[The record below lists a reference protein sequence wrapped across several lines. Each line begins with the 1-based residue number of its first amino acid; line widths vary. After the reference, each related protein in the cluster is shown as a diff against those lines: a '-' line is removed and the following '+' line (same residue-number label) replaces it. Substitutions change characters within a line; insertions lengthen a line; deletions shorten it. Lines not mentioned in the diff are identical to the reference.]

1 MLQKQS
7 LSLTTCHWDVLKQ
20 GGKFSGVS
28 QPPSIRASLHS
39 VLASALLKNSLAV
52 EGLHDFLSFQSVC
65 GWRTSSI
72 LLVEKPPL
80 RSTILE
86 VRINNEIQLTY
97 KCSYSAGEKYFPFS
111 ELLSLLHICY
121 TCIFQILQT
130 YLANVRRAFLFFLVS
145 SDVYIGALP
154 WMPLLPSLLL
164 IVEIHQYWLILI
176 EWAWLH
182 LCKQSL
188 GIANNFVIKDQWK
201 KQEVLSLAFY
211 TGSPGGCV
219 LRLLRWLLLP

>member
-97 KCSYSAGEKYFPFS
+97 KCSYSAGKKYFPLFWIAFS
-111 ELLSLLHICY
+111 SFAYLLHLYISDSSDIFSKCESSLFVLLSQQWCLHW
-121 TCIFQILQT
+121 
-130 YLANVRRAFLFFLVS
+130 S
-145 SDVYIGALP
+145 SPMNA
-154 WMPLLPSLLL
+154 
-164 IVEIHQYWLILI
+164 IV
-176 EWAWLH
+176 A
-182 LCKQSL
+182 
-188 GIANNFVIKDQWK
+188 
-201 KQEVLSLAFY
+201 
-211 TGSPGGCV
+211 
-219 LRLLRWLLLP
+219 